1 MRKFFGVVALFFA
14 FFIVMLL
21 FLGALQ
27 NLSLIDLNMQEFI
40 IISVLAAIFIDIA
53 FYFDNII
60 SE

>member
-14 FFIVMLL
+14 FSIVMLL

-40 IISVLAAIFIDIA
+40 VISVLGGVLIDIA
-53 FYFDNII
+53 FYFDNIV